1 MNRNPSPVV
10 LSLILA
16 LLYSGLITAVVGFNA
31 PAGASSVVDIE
42 PMSFGDSA
50 AKLPPQRD
58 ASVLRLR
65 LTLPYMPSGSVR
77 RESQEI

>member
-1 MNRNPSPVV
+1 MNRSLSPVV

-16 LLYSGLITAVVGFNA
+16 LLYSGLITVLVDSNASASVGSVA
-31 PAGASSVVDIE
+31 EIEPLSLGESAPRLPAG
-42 PMSFGDSA
+42 
-50 AKLPPQRD
+50 RD

-65 LTLPYMPSGSVR
+65 LTLPYMPSGPVR